1 MGLKVT
7 KSLGVLTNKKLVGFN
22 FNHGN
27 EYTLTLEDSKGKRKR
42 VRIPASFKQLLED
55 YKHEK

>member
-7 KSLGVLTNKKLVGFN
+7 KSLGVLTNKKLVGIR

-27 EYTLTLEDSKGKRKR
+27 EYTLTLEDKKGKRKR
-42 VRIPASFKQLLED
+42 IRIPSSFKQFLEAFN
-55 YKHEK
+55 EQS